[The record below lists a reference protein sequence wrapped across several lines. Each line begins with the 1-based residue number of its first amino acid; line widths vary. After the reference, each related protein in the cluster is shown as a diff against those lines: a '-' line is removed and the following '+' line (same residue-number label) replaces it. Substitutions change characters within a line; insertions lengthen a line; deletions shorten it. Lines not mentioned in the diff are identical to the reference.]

1 MPLSSRS
8 KSLTAISVRNTP
20 ARSTCGGAPG
30 QSSLPSW
37 ITRWNY
43 ARSCTRQTRSS
54 PSISSYAKS
63 PRTADISRTRTL
75 RSSCCT
81 WGCATSPATEEAIRG
96 REPTTGLWRLTPW
109 RNCSLDG
116 FRCVRIS
123 LVAKSPQ
130 TYTEIVTGSPPK
142 PPAIHKLAP
151 PTEPGRPAPVDR
163 PPTPPDKPAAPAS
176 SKPSSPPT
184 DASLPHSPTE
194 SRSPVAEK
202 PAGEAPRSPVSP
214 DQHAANTP
222 GMPGERAPSTH
233 PQSLEPAAARP
244 PGPQV
249 GNPAEPAM
257 AAAPA
262 AQSAPAGAAPH
273 LPMPESSPPN
283 AHPPPPP

>member
-130 TYTEIVTGSPPK
+130 TYTEIVTGSARQQPRPGVLGEIVGAAAQYS
-142 PPAIHKLAP
+142 PNPIQRVAAAAPMPARFLLHPATHIIDGRKAQAHHVERIKDP
-151 PTEPGRPAPVDR
+151 HRIGQPGRQGGAIAAERIQCRHCNCAGPPHPAVQKAS
-163 PPTPPDKPAAPAS
+163 PPTPS
-176 SKPSSPPT
+176 GSGQV
-184 DASLPHSPTE
+184 PH
-194 SRSPVAEK
+194 
-202 PAGEAPRSPVSP
+202 
-214 DQHAANTP
+214 
-222 GMPGERAPSTH
+222 
-233 PQSLEPAAARP
+233 
-244 PGPQV
+244 
-249 GNPAEPAM
+249 
-257 AAAPA
+257 
-262 AQSAPAGAAPH
+262 QSAGH
-273 LPMPESSPPN
+273 DVG
-283 AHPPPPP
+283 